1 MRDALSGAPWLGAMA
16 RVFDHAGAVL
26 YIVGGAVRNPLMGL
40 PLSDIDVCGPALP
53 DEVCALCQGTE
64 VRAVMRE
71 RAFGSVELYITDACG
86 QSQMAEYTTWRTDL
100 YDGGHRPDHVVFT
113 CEIAVDA
120 CRRDFS
126 VNALYQRVH
135 ETALEPVVDPTGGL
149 DHLRAGVL
157 HTVTENPDEV
167 LKSDGLRILRAARFQ
182 AEMGLTLTP
191 SHRDSLCRYAHLLS
205 DIAPER
211 MREEFGKILMAD
223 LRYPMLRRSRPA
235 THSGLE
241 TLHQIGAWPIVMGSV
256 AYDDHAARS
265 LARFRL
271 PSLSARLALL
281 LHASP
286 LHDACSALEHLRFPA
301 KEIADT
307 LRILQ
312 ALSAD
317 DLLTQAKLGMS
328 ALDAAQAVFDALDD
342 QPSAARISRAME
354 QLRGKP
360 ASLRE
365 LAVNGNDLK
374 PLFLQQG
381 RPLCE
386 MGSAL
391 DGLWLSVLEGRAQ
404 NTREN
409 LCQLFLAGV

>member
-16 RVFDHAGAVL
+16 RVFDHAGAAL

-86 QSQMAEYTTWRTDL
+86 PSHMAEYTTWRTDL

-113 CEIAVDA
+113 REIAVDA
-120 CRRDFS
+120 RRRDFS

-135 ETALEPVVDPTGGL
+135 ETALEPVVDPMGGL

-167 LKSDGLRILRAARFQ
+167 LKNDGLRILRAARFQ
-182 AEMGLTLTP
+182 AEMGLMLTP

-223 LRYPMLRRSRPA
+223 LRYPMLRRNRPA

-256 AYDDHAARS
+256 VYDDHAARS
-265 LARFRL
+265 LARLRL
-271 PSLSARLALL
+271 PGPSARLALL

-286 LHDACSALEHLRFPA
+286 LHDVYSALEHLRFPA
-301 KEIADT
+301 REIADT

-328 ALDAAQAVFDALDD
+328 ALDAAQAVFDALGD

-374 PLFLQQG
+374 PLFLRQG
-381 RPLCE
+381 RPLRE
-386 MGSAL
+386 MSSAL
-391 DGLWLSVLEGRAQ
+391 DGLWLSVLEGRAE

-409 LCQLFLAGV
+409 LCQLFLAGI